1 MNTVAPTLV
10 DRIHDALDTTG
21 AIVSGIDDTH
31 LGLPSLCPGWDVG
44 FELNHLVGGLRIFAA
59 ELTHTDPGGD
69 HHDDWLGTQHRTAFA
84 AAATLDR
91 DAWSR
96 PDALDT
102 TVRLGFG
109 PVPGPMAALIHLTEI
124 LVHGIDLAV
133 VTGQRHL
140 IDEQQ
145 ADYLLTVMHSMDF
158 DAFRRPGMFGPARP
172 SSADAAAHQRLLAFL
187 GRSTSAA

>member
-1 MNTVAPTLV
+1 MNTVVPTLV

-21 AIVSGIDDTH
+21 AIVAGIDDTQ
-31 LGLPSLCPGWDVG
+31 LGLPSLCPGWDVR
-44 FELNHLVGGLRIFAA
+44 FELNHLVGGLRVFAA

-69 HHDDWLGTQHRTAFA
+69 HHDDWLGTHHRTAYA
-84 AAATLDR
+84 AAAHLDR

-96 PDALDT
+96 PSALDT

-133 VTGQRHL
+133 VTGQQHL
-140 IDEQQ
+140 VDERQ
-145 ADYLLTVMHSMDF
+145 ADYLFTVMRSMDF
-158 DAFRRPGMFGPARP
+158 DAFRRPGMFGLAQP
-172 SSADAAAHQRLLAFL
+172 SSADAPAHQRLLAFL
-187 GRSTSAA
+187 GRPTSAA

>member
-10 DRIHDALDTTG
+10 DRIHDALDATG
-21 AIVSGIDDTH
+21 AIVAGIGDTQ

-44 FELNHLVGGLRIFAA
+44 FELNHLVGGLRVFAA

-69 HHDDWLGTQHRTAFA
+69 HHDDWLGTCHRTAYA
-84 AAATLDR
+84 AAAHLDR

-96 PDALDT
+96 PGALDT

-109 PVPGPMAALIHLTEI
+109 PMPGRMAALIHLTEI

-140 IDEQQ
+140 IDERQ
-145 ADYLLTVMHSMDF
+145 ADYLLTVMRSMDF
-158 DAFRRPGMFGPARP
+158 DAFRHPGIFGPARP
-172 SSADAAAHQRLLAFL
+172 SSADAPAHDRLLTFL